1 MRCLVSLALALLA
14 LEAALALAP
23 APALTLPAQ
32 AVCPELSSSEE
43 DACVVS
49 CNSDENCPQGTKCCP
64 RSPCSRS
71 CVVPL
76 IAPVQKAGRCPWVP
90 APLTPAPCLESS
102 ECSRDDHCA
111 GDRKCCLSTCAMRC
125 LSPEAG
131 ERPTPSRD
139 RTTATA
145 TAPATVAEEGLGSD

>member
-1 MRCLVSLALALLA
+1 MHCLASLALALLA

-23 APALTLPAQ
+23 APAPALTLPGQ

-43 DACVVS
+43 DVCVVS

-76 IAPVQKAGRCPWVP
+76 IAPVQRAGRCPLVQ
-90 APLTPAPCLESS
+90 APLIPQPCLESS
-102 ECSRDDHCA
+102 ECSRNDQCA
-111 GDRKCCLSTCAMRC
+111 DNRKC
-125 LSPEAG
+125 
-131 ERPTPSRD
+131 
-139 RTTATA
+139 
-145 TAPATVAEEGLGSD
+145 

>member
-64 RSPCSRS
+64 RSPCGRS

-76 IAPVQKAGRCPWVP
+76 IAPVQKAGRCPLVR
-90 APLTPAPCLESS
+90 APLMPAPCLESS

-139 RTTATA
+139 RTTVTA
-145 TAPATVAEEGLGSD
+145 TAPATVAEEGLGSV